1 MAEQSQDAYDI
12 IYSLGEVIKG
22 MKTHFDLGDLKAL
35 NVKFEIDFNTS
46 ERFEF
51 VYDAE
56 SGMPGP
62 EVMIRK
68 LEQSQLVDYQYT
80 HDALGEPETRK
91 VQ

>member
-35 NVKFEIDFNTS
+35 NVRFEIDFNTS

-51 VYDAE
+51 V
-56 SGMPGP
+56 
-62 EVMIRK
+62 
-68 LEQSQLVDYQYT
+68 
-80 HDALGEPETRK
+80 
-91 VQ
+91 

>member
-1 MAEQSQDAYDI
+1 MTDNAYDI

-22 MKTHFDLGDLKAL
+22 MKTHFDLADLQAL

-51 VYDAE
+51 IYDAQT
-56 SGMPGP
+56 GMPGP

-68 LEQSQLVDYQYT
+68 LEDSQLIDYQYS
-80 HDALGEPETRK
+80 HDKMGEPETRK